1 MHKKMILLLLITC
14 TAFAANSMAQEP
26 AELNKNIL
34 MKEISAPDSLAASA
48 TPAKAP
54 SAIAAVDTA
63 QASAVA
69 PLAGADL
76 RPALWVDCYTGDFE
90 DVLARRGFLFVRNI
104 YVYVYNSGTRA
115 SSDASGKIEFF
126 DVLTDRN
133 VVSEFNVDPTES
145 KKWGNIRPRNSVAGP
160 FIVKKDTGI
169 TASVTFLPTSTSP
182 SKTRTIIE
190 KECSILI

>member
-1 MHKKMILLLLITC
+1 MHKEIAFLLLITC
-14 TAFAANSMAQEP
+14 AVFAANSMAQEP

-48 TPAKAP
+48 TQAKAP
-54 SAIAAVDTA
+54 SAVETA
-63 QASAVA
+63 QASAIA
-69 PLAGADL
+69 PLTGVDL

-115 SSDASGKIEFF
+115 SSAAVGKIEFF
-126 DVLTDRN
+126 DVLTNRN
-133 VVSEFNVDPTES
+133 VVFEFNVDPTES

-160 FIVKKDTGI
+160 FIIKKDAGI
-169 TASVTFLPTSTSP
+169 TASVTFRPTSTSP
-182 SKTRTIIE
+182 SKTRTITE

>member
-48 TPAKAP
+48 TPAKVP
-54 SAIAAVDTA
+54 SAIAVVDTA

-115 SSDASGKIEFF
+115 SSDAAGKIEFF
-126 DVLTDRN
+126 DVL
-133 VVSEFNVDPTES
+133 
-145 KKWGNIRPRNSVAGP
+145 G
-160 FIVKKDTGI
+160 
-169 TASVTFLPTSTSP
+169 
-182 SKTRTIIE
+182 TI
-190 KECSILI
+190 